1 MNDHRKYNCYC
12 QQNIYLKTVKIVIM
26 CLYYV
31 GYKINGN
38 IVENYNIKKIE
49 AYGSKLQYERQL
61 RNKELRTCR
70 EVISTPIN
78 YSVIVIVTKIYKYIN
93 ICREFFYHRYFL
105 LLLTVAC
112 GVDKNVRNLYIA
124 A

>member
-31 GYKINGN
+31 GYKTNGN
-38 IVENYNIKKIE
+38 IVENYYYYFFYIVENYNIKKTE
-49 AYGSKLQYERQL
+49 ACGSKLQYERQL

-70 EVISTPIN
+70 EEISTPIN
-78 YSVIVIVTKIYKYIN
+78 YSVIVLVTKIY
-93 ICREFFYHRYFL
+93 
-105 LLLTVAC
+105 
-112 GVDKNVRNLYIA
+112 
-124 A
+124 